1 MYFVDRVEVYYSF
14 YGRFQVAGPA
24 GGDSQWFSEVGDNR
38 LVLRRTPDGYKI
50 LNGL

>member
-1 MYFVDRVEVYYSF
+1 MAVNRKRAQDYLERVLARPRSDY
-14 YGRFQVAGPA
+14 
-24 GGDSQWFSEVGDNR
+24 R